1 MALNYI
7 VNMFLVSENILFCLQ
22 NQHADK
28 AVNNVLQKCT
38 KGNNTMKDPLR
49 DKVSKYVVFSCP
61 NAGKYRLEKTPYLD
75 SLHAVTI
82 GNER

>member
-7 VNMFLVSENILFCLQ
+7 VNMFLASENILSCLQ

-28 AVNNVLQKCT
+28 TVNNVWQKCT
-38 KGNNTMKDPLR
+38 KGNNTMKDPLH

-61 NAGKYRLEKTPYLD
+61 NAGKYGPEKLRIWILFTQ
-75 SLHAVTI
+75 
-82 GNER
+82 